1 MKTRVS
7 LKYFV
12 NGCRRPG
19 INPNE
24 NFFHLL
30 KKQLNRNALEQN
42 ISQESYQ
49 QFSDRV
55 KEIILKFP
63 VATIDNIIESM
74 DKRMNM
80 IIKKKEQTLRH

>member
-1 MKTRVS
+1 M
-7 LKYFV
+7 
-12 NGCRRPG
+12 NGCQRPG

-30 KKQLNRNALEQN
+30 KKQLNRDALEQN

-49 QFSDRV
+49 QLSDRV

-63 VATIDNIIESM
+63 VATTDNIIESM
-74 DKRMNM
+74 DNRMNM
-80 IIKKKEQTLRH
+80 IIKKKEQTL

>member
-1 MKTRVS
+1 M
-7 LKYFV
+7 
-12 NGCRRPG
+12 NGCQRPG

-30 KKQLNRNALEQN
+30 KKQLNRDALEQN

-49 QFSDRV
+49 QLSDRV

-63 VATIDNIIESM
+63 VVTTDNIIESM
-74 DKRMNM
+74 DNRMNM
-80 IIKKKEQTLRH
+80 IIKKKEQTL